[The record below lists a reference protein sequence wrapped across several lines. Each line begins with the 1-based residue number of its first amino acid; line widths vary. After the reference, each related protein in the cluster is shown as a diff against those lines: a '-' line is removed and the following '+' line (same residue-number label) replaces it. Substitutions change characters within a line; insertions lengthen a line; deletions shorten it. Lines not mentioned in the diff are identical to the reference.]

1 MLFGFL
7 VFDGYSNM
15 VLASAVEPLRAARD
29 LAGPGTF
36 GWRLLSPDGR
46 EARSSSG
53 LVLRCDGGPADIAGL
68 DALFVVAGYGA
79 REHASARIVKALRL
93 AARKVPVLGGVD
105 GGGWILA
112 AAGLLDGCRATV
124 HWQDVAQFAEAHLDV
139 EAVANRYV
147 VDGNRITA
155 GGASSVVELMLRLI
169 SDRAGGALAFEVANL
184 FAQDV
189 RSHAPARAPEGSA
202 LAARAPQLLKAVAV
216 MRGSIERPLSLAEL
230 SAAAAVS
237 PRTLARLF
245 EREFGTSPGRYYHR
259 IRLEAA
265 RAMAEETALSAGE
278 IAARTGFSSSAC
290 LSRAFRAAFGGTL
303 RATRRKP
310 RGHLAQRT

>member
-29 LAGPGTF
+29 LAGPDTF

-46 EARSSSG
+46 EARSSSD

-79 REHASARIVKALRL
+79 REHASARIVKALQL

-139 EAVANRYV
+139 EAVADRYV

-169 SDRAGGALAFEVANL
+169 SDRAGGALAFDVANL

-189 RSHAPARAPEGSA
+189 RSRAPEGAA

-216 MRGSIERPLSLAEL
+216 MRGSIEQPLSLPDL
-230 SAAAAVS
+230 SAGAAVS

-290 LSRAFRAAFGGTL
+290 LSRAFRAVFGRTL